1 MSLHVIVV
9 TQQLQPIRVEGRWG
23 TRRNSRHERR
33 IRTALP
39 CTAAAPCD
47 PMRWRHP
54 AGLPHPSAWWTVHWG
69 LHPIQEQLSAQL
81 ACLCRVVLGH
91 SWAPWYLCWSSP
103 VSSSW
108 SAHQLVP
115 IEGTITPTLKYI
127 IYLLYPDKNTSVTL
141 WYISLAAL
149 HRQYTPLV
157 GEPWM
162 ADREVTLTTT
172 ALLLFDALLSMLM
185 MIRM

>member
-1 MSLHVIVV
+1 
-9 TQQLQPIRVEGRWG
+9 
-23 TRRNSRHERR
+23 
-33 IRTALP
+33 
-39 CTAAAPCD
+39 
-47 PMRWRHP
+47 
-54 AGLPHPSAWWTVHWG
+54 
-69 LHPIQEQLSAQL
+69 
-81 ACLCRVVLGH
+81 
-91 SWAPWYLCWSSP
+91 

-115 IEGTITPTLKYI
+115 IEDTNIQYI
-127 IYLLYPDKNTSVTL
+127 IYVLHPNWTSSVTL

-185 MIRM
+185 MM